1 MKKIILFICLLYL
14 PLAVAQNQY
23 KIDTLD
29 YIPAKYQPIYG
40 FGNIDEYLQQEKI
53 KEIIYQRTTCFGDCP
68 SYEVTFY
75 KSGKAEYI
83 GYYFVKMKGK
93 FKGNIDKYIFARLT
107 YLLEKDSILNLNDDY
122 SSRISDAS
130 AAILTIEFE
139 NKKLKSIRNYNN
151 YGPIELWGID
161 KVIEA
166 VTKEINWS
174 KKSQK

>member
-1 MKKIILFICLLYL
+1 MRILIILVLIGDVSF
-14 PLAVAQNQY
+14 AQIPNHVNN
-23 KIDTLD
+23 DSLD
-29 YIPAKYQPIYG
+29 YVTDKYYPIYG
-40 FGNIDEYLQQEKI
+40 IGNIDVYLRREKI
-53 KEIIYQRTTCFGDCP
+53 NKIIYKRTACFGDCP

-75 KSGKAEYI
+75 KSGTAEYE

-93 FKGNIDKYIFARLT
+93 YKGKIDKYIFARLT
-107 YLLEKDSILNLNDDY
+107 YLLDRNNILDLKDNY

-139 NKKLKSIRNYNN
+139 NKKVKGIRNYND

-166 VTKEINWS
+166 VTREIKWHKE
-174 KKSQK
+174 K

>member
-1 MKKIILFICLLYL
+1 MIKLILLVLF
-14 PLAVAQNQY
+14 AGVSFAQIPNHVN
-23 KIDTLD
+23 KDSLD
-29 YIPAKYQPIYG
+29 YVSAKYYPIYG
-40 FGNIDEYLQQEKI
+40 IGNIDEYLKREKI

-68 SYEVTFY
+68 SYEVTFN

-107 YLLEKDSILNLNDDY
+107 YLLEKESILNLNDDY